1 MVIMHLDVLNVF
13 VFQSTNIKIK
23 NQDEFE
29 NKTL

>member
-13 VFQSTNIKIK
+13 VFQNTNIKIK